1 MINWIVKHF
10 NELSPHELYAIMQL
24 RNEVFAVEQHCV
36 YPDADN
42 KDQSAHHLMGWTN
55 DKLIAYARL
64 LPAGIAFP
72 DHPSIGRVVTS
83 ASVRGKG
90 IGKELMNRSIEH
102 TERLFGKSSIKIG
115 AQLYLKKFYTEFGF
129 RQSSDVYPED
139 GIEHIEMIRQ

>member
-139 GIEHIEMIRQ
+139 